1 MFTNIL
7 PQLQTHLDENCE
19 GKLKKRTDYKTANSK
34 GHLQNFFLS
43 WASNVHWELFSSENN
58 ERPVWWDLIAM
69 VIMWFQS
76 SSVGQRAPL
85 GAESASFPRWI
96 INEQQQHPQSNE
108 SLRNN
113 TKRIIF
119 QPGFFRLSIP
129 ELLFCHYQADEIHDA
144 LVIEDLVDSGH
155 FKHFSC
161 ISSFLFIS
169 I

>member
-1 MFTNIL
+1 MF
-7 PQLQTHLDENCE
+7 
-19 GKLKKRTDYKTANSK
+19 S
-34 GHLQNFFLS
+34 F
-43 WASNVHWELFSSENN
+43 ENN

-96 INEQQQHPQSNE
+96 INEQQQHPQSSE

-155 FKHFSC
+155 FKNFSC
-161 ISSFLFIS
+161 ISSFCSSVSKCLFWHFPVRFCDLRHERFVEGKRRRGLSQIHTGDS
-169 I
+169 RSGKADPFWWKNA